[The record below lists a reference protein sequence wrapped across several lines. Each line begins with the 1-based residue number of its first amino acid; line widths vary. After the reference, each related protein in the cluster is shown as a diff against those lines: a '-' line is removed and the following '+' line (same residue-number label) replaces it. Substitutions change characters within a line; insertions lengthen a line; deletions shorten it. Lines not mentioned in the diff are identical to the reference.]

1 MRSGELA
8 SDRRCYREIGGA
20 ACRCGGFRDSGE
32 IALVVAGRSRPGL
45 GIPTTALLVVLF
57 VVMGLGLLYA
67 YRAQTPSITPVVYS
81 QAVTEINAGQV
92 RKVTVTGGRATLEL
106 QDGDKQQLN
115 LPERPETF
123 QKVLNDYN
131 AANPSRQI
139 VIDYQQESQG
149 FQVVSSILLSLLPIL
164 LIGAFLLYVFRR
176 SVSR

>member
-1 MRSGELA
+1 
-8 SDRRCYREIGGA
+8 
-20 ACRCGGFRDSGE
+20 
-32 IALVVAGRSRPGL
+32 
-45 GIPTTALLVVLF
+45 LLVVLF